1 MGGIP
6 WPKTGASQYHTQFGL
21 PEKDCAIKGLVFFND
36 WDLEPLDLPNGLAL
50 GCYQPS
56 SEV

>member
-36 WDLEPLDLPNGLAL
+36 WDLEPLDGLAL
-50 GCYQPS
+50 GCY
-56 SEV
+56 